1 MFFLYLLENTAT
13 KKFYIGVT
21 KDLERR
27 VKEHN
32 KNKVKFTGR
41 NKFQGGWKLLYF
53 LEFKDEAIAYKEE
66 LRLKKSKNK
75 KYILWYFKN
84 KTGRVVPT

>member
-1 MFFLYLLENTAT
+1 MFFLYLLENTT
-13 KKFYIGVT
+13 TRKFYIGVT

-41 NKFQGGWKLLYF
+41 NKFQGEWKLLYF

-84 KTGRVVPT
+84 KTGRAVPT